1 VGKWD
6 DWALD
11 DACER
16 GRTWVNFPKY
26 NTTQMQ
32 PHERA
37 QGFTDVS
44 DCAARLEREA
54 RRNGQ
59 PMTRAAPRASLLLAF
74 CLLASAATAHAEC
87 AWGLWKQASVKN
99 PAETFPPSAVTTQDK
114 IDWLTA
120 EADLAAQAVDAE
132 AEKPLPQQRETLYRA
147 TLACGADLIRL
158 INTIAERL
166 PRLEARVNET
176 MTRTIGGLERIAN
189 GRLKIGMS
197 AEQVRQIRGEP
208 SGISEMTTAVGVRQ
222 QWQYGATVLLFN
234 NGKLVEIRQMLN
246 E

>member
-32 PHERA
+32 PHEQA

-132 AEKPLPQQRETLYRA
+132 AEKPLPQQREALYRA

-158 INTIAERL
+158 INTLAERL

-189 GRLKIGMS
+189 GRLTIGMS

-234 NGKLVEIRQMLN
+234 NGELVEIRQMLN
-246 E
+246 Q

>member
-1 VGKWD
+1 M
-6 DWALD
+6 
-11 DACER
+11 
-16 GRTWVNFPKY
+16 NFPKY

-32 PHERA
+32 PHEQA

-132 AEKPLPQQRETLYRA
+132 AEKPLPQQREALYRA

-158 INTIAERL
+158 INTLAERL

-189 GRLKIGMS
+189 GRLTIGMS
-197 AEQVRQIRGEP
+197 SEQVRQIRGEP

>member
-1 VGKWD
+1 M
-6 DWALD
+6 
-11 DACER
+11 R
-16 GRTWVNFPKY
+16 
-26 NTTQMQ
+26 
-32 PHERA
+32 PHEQA
-37 QGFTDVS
+37 QVFTDGS
-44 DCAARLEREA
+44 ECAARLEREA
-54 RRNGQ
+54 RRN
-59 PMTRAAPRASLLLAF
+59 PALARRASLLLAF
-74 CLLASAATAHAEC
+74 CLLASAATVHAEC
-87 AWGLWKQASVKN
+87 AWGLWKQASVKD

-132 AEKPLPQQRETLYRA
+132 AEKPLPQQHEALYRA

-158 INTIAERL
+158 INTITGRL

-176 MTRTIGGLERIAN
+176 MTRAIGGLERIAN
-189 GRLKIGMS
+189 GRLKLGMS